1 MSFLEKFKNKKVMI
15 GVSAIVIVALGSGY
29 FIYRNNKI
37 NNEVNELNTQIET
50 YTIADSEKV
59 FINGVIVPT
68 QTKDFNPSTEGEISK
83 LNVTNGKVVKQG
95 DLLFTTKN
103 QNILDEIDGLKAQVN
118 ELKKANTEND
128 PTIKTEINKINAQI
142 SALDKK
148 AYVNTYAPFAGKVYL
163 NNESENNNNNNMQ
176 GQTSS
181 FMTLISSTFYM
192 QGQVSEQDLVKLQM
206 DDPVDVL
213 VFSNNKNLSGRIS
226 FISDRPTTNTNEM
239 NMGGQSNMSY
249 YNVNVSFENQEGLI
263 DGFHVQGSVKI
274 SNSLVKVPTTAILEN
289 KEDGTAYVFKDL
301 DGILKKQVVEIHDK
315 NEEFT
320 VISSGLEPNDIVIR
334 YISPEMQEGDP
345 VNPGNADA
353 TNTDT
358 PSNVDASAE
367 TNTEGA
373 EN

>member
-15 GVSAIVIVALGSGY
+15 GVSAVVIIALGSGY

-37 NNEVNELNTQIET
+37 NNEVNELNAQIET

-83 LNVTNGKVVKQG
+83 LNVTNGKIVKQG

-163 NNESENNNNNNMQ
+163 NNNESENNNMQ

-239 NMGGQSNMSY
+239 NMGNQGNMSY
-249 YNVNVSFENQEGLI
+249 YDVNVSFENQEGLVN
-263 DGFHVQGSVKI
+263 GFHVQGSVKVN
-274 SNSLVKVPTTAILEN
+274 NSLVKIPTTAILEN

-301 DGILKKQVVEIHDK
+301 DGILKKQIVEIHDK
-315 NEEFT
+315 NEEFS

-334 YISPEMQEGDP
+334 YISPEMKEGDP
-345 VNPGNADA
+345 VNTGNAGA
-353 TNTDT
+353 NNT
-358 PSNVDASAE
+358 PSNVDDSTE
-367 TNTEGA
+367 TTTEGA